1 MTPGTVD
8 SSDYQNTRKLMN
20 PTNNSNYDYVFKSD
34 NANKLRL
41 RASAEPRVLDYMSKN
56 SQNVKEIK
64 NINLEKTQLAVDNI
78 YE

>member
-8 SSDYQNTRKLMN
+8 SSEYQNTRN
-20 PTNNSNYDYVFKSD
+20 RAGAANSSYDYVFKSE

-41 RASAEPRVLDYMSKN
+41 RGSGEPRVVDYMSKN